1 MDSCFIM
8 SVTGPFTPDIIN
20 QLAHHSRNQGATWNT
35 SKVIRLDNQFTA
47 LMKVSIASQEEAQ
60 LRVSLK
66 ASFGQLHFSF
76 NASVD
81 ACAEASQ
88 STLEQAPL
96 ALSTP
101 MEFELD
107 CADRSGLTHDIHR
120 LLETLAIHVEH
131 FESYRLPVVIL
142 GRNVYRAKLVLRLPE
157 SQSTENI
164 VSELEAIES
173 GARVSVRPSDN
184 LE

>member
-47 LMKVSIASQEEAQ
+47 LMQVSIASIDEARLTSSLLEAFPQ
-60 LRVSLK
+60 LQLSVS
-66 ASFGQLHFSF
+66 
-76 NASVD
+76 
-81 ACAEASQ
+81 ACAGTNQAA
-88 STLEQAPL
+88 LEQAPL
-96 ALSTP
+96 TLSAP

-107 CADRSGLTHDIHR
+107 CADRAGLTHDIHR
-120 LLETLAIHVEH
+120 LLETLSIHVEH

-157 SQSTENI
+157 TQSSQSVVN
-164 VSELEAIES
+164 ELEALEA
-173 GARVSVRPSDN
+173 GARANVKISV
-184 LE
+184 E